1 LPPDADAWV
10 IQREVLDPADYVGMW
25 LVDSGEAGT
34 PAGEAVAERWLIWF
48 GEQRVEAVGMGWIAL
63 RRSGAPRTVRLE
75 HLPQPVDQPL
85 GDRLARTMRAWD
97 LGRGFDDETLAAAR
111 LRTAPGVVL
120 EPLAD
125 QGSAAAGASMLSQT
139 LGLRL
144 RASIDPVGAAV
155 IGALDGSRTVHEA
168 LTQAGRALDLPPGAL
183 LAEGPLDAVRGLL
196 QAGFLEPVGP
206 RAAART
212 PPPV

>member
-1 LPPDADAWV
+1 
-10 IQREVLDPADYVGMW
+10 
-25 LVDSGEAGT
+25 
-34 PAGEAVAERWLIWF
+34 
-48 GEQRVEAVGMGWIAL
+48 
-63 RRSGAPRTVRLE
+63 
-75 HLPQPVDQPL
+75 
-85 GDRLARTMRAWD
+85 MRAWD

-125 QGSAAAGASMLSQT
+125 QGSAAASASMLSQT

-183 LAEGPLDAVRGLL
+183 LAEGPVDAVRGLL